1 MRRRVLGVL
10 LAVGNLPG
18 AAWAD
23 PLIGLL
29 GLPTDAEAGPCLSL
43 QADEIPLYAQP
54 QAGPAIGALRPDAS
68 AAGDGCRDPRVA
80 VLVDGGRIDGEL
92 PLREIG
98 YEAPAA
104 IVLEAR
110 PPWYRIR
117 LADGSAWVRVDDAER
132 FASLHRLLV
141 DGLAYVAIAPDAP
154 LRSTADVERPDPA
167 SVAWLQFDDPVR
179 VLDSREIDG
188 RLWLKVER
196 LIDSF
201 CETGEEPD
209 AVATGWLPAHDA
221 SGEPLIWFYSRG
233 C

>member
-1 MRRRVLGVL
+1 MRRLFLLWLLGVL
-10 LAVGNLPG
+10 APIVR
-18 AAWAD
+18 AE

-29 GLPTDAEAGPCLSL
+29 ALPIDPEAGPCLSL
-43 QADEIPLYAQP
+43 LADDIPLYAQP
-54 QAGPAIGALRPDAS
+54 RAGPAVGALRPAAS
-68 AAGDGCRDPRVA
+68 AVGDCGEPSVK
-80 VLVDGGRIDGEL
+80 VHIDGGRVDGEL

-110 PPWYRIR
+110 PPWYRLR
-117 LADGSAWVRVDDAER
+117 LAAGSAWVRVDDAER
-132 FASLHRLLV
+132 FASLHQRLV
-141 DGLAYVAIAPDAP
+141 DGIAYVAVAPDAP
-154 LRSTADVERPDPA
+154 LRSAADVERADPESA
-167 SVAWLQFDDPVR
+167 AWLQVDDPVR

-188 RLWLKVER
+188 RLWLQVER
-196 LIDSF
+196 LSDSF

-209 AVATGWLPAHDA
+209 VVATGWLPAHDA